1 MALVKVVN
9 VTKVYRVGRVE
20 THALRGVSF
29 ELQPGEFTALA
40 GPSGSGKTTLLNLI
54 GGLDAP
60 TQGEI
65 EVAGEKLH
73 TLSANDL
80 ADFRLKTLGFV
91 FQTYNLIEVLTALE
105 NVEFPL
111 LLQRVPARER
121 RQRAQEALAQ
131 VGLAEYLHRKPQEL
145 SGGQQQRVAV
155 ARALVT
161 RPRLVLADEPTAN
174 LDSQT
179 GLHLI
184 RLMEQLN
191 RDLGITFLFSTHD
204 PKVLEAARRVIRLR
218 DGHVVEDTG
227 PESSPLGGTPG
238 A

>member
-1 MALVKVVN
+1 MSLVRVRN
-9 VTKVYRVGRVE
+9 LHKVYRTGRVE
-20 THALRGVSF
+20 TRALQGVSF
-29 ELQPGEFTALA
+29 EIQEGEFTALA

-60 TQGEI
+60 SEGEVT
-65 EVAGEKLH
+65 VAGVNLNRL
-73 TLSANDL
+73 TLNQL
-80 ADFRLKTLGFV
+80 ADFRLYHLGFV

-111 LLQRVPARER
+111 LLQRVPATER
-121 RQRAQEALAQ
+121 RRRAREALEQ
-131 VGLAEYLHRKPQEL
+131 VGLGDLLHRRPQEL

-174 LDSQT
+174 LDTET
-179 GLHLI
+179 GLQLI
-184 RLMEQLN
+184 HLMERLN

-204 PKVLEAARRVIRLR
+204 PRVLEAARRVIRLR
-218 DGHVVEDTG
+218 DGRIVQDTG
-227 PESSPLGGTPG
+227 